1 METLNKVLI
10 NFAHPA
16 RARSKI
22 NNALRT
28 AVENLEGVTVNDLYA
43 NYPDFLIDVKK
54 EQEQCENHDVIIF
67 QHPFY
72 WYSTPAIMKE
82 WLDLVLEHGWA
93 YGSQGHA
100 LEGKLFLQA
109 ITAGGD
115 DSTYRS
121 DGFNCFT
128 IAELTSPYRATA
140 KRCRMTWLPPFTV
153 LGIHRGVP
161 EDKIKAHAG
170 DYRRAVMALRDATLD
185 IQKVIRSRYLNSD
198 LNAAIRS
205 S

>member
-1 METLNKVLI
+1 MKKILI

-16 RARSKI
+16 RARSKM

-43 NYPDFLIDVKK
+43 AYPDFLIDVKR
-54 EQEQCENHDVIIF
+54 EQQLCQDHDVLIF

-93 YGSQGHA
+93 YGSKGNA
-100 LEGKLFLQA
+100 LRGKLFLQA

-115 DSTYRS
+115 DNTYQGE
-121 DGFNCFT
+121 GFNAFT
-128 IAELTSPYRATA
+128 ITELISPYRATA
-140 KRCRMTWLPPFTV
+140 KLCKMTWLPPFTV

-161 EDKIKAHAG
+161 EGQVSMYAE
-170 DYRRAVMALRDATLD
+170 DYRRVIISLRDGTMD
-185 IQKVIRSRYLNSD
+185 IDQAGQHRYLNSD
-198 LNAAIRS
+198 LNATIRRP
-205 S
+205 